1 MRLCLGDIARCLR
14 SESPSAATEDLK
26 AKQQTLG
33 ASGNDRQNDDHAPG
47 TQLEGRTKLE
57 QARSRAD
64 WSKIMVLHDWTTTG
78 LLHTVSCR
86 QPHQT
91 SISTRTLSDSSAK
104 HPVSHSLSRLRASR
118 AIMVQAAVRATPP
131 SREGNLVS

>member
-1 MRLCLGDIARCLR
+1 MGGLCTALRGVSRHQKARTVVKVGAEGVNLPQGRSCKNKRGAARACFRAGDIARCLR

-47 TQLEGRTKLE
+47 IQLEGRTKLE

-78 LLHTVSCR
+78 LL
-86 QPHQT
+86 
-91 SISTRTLSDSSAK
+91 
-104 HPVSHSLSRLRASR
+104 
-118 AIMVQAAVRATPP
+118 
-131 SREGNLVS
+131 